1 MRILFLGDIVGKPGR
16 DLIYRRLPQLRRQYG
31 PDFVVANAENA
42 AGGAGITGPV
52 AEDLFRAGI
61 DCLTLGN
68 HAWDRPQVAEYI
80 DGESRLIRPLNYPPG
95 TPGSGMAVIT
105 GHAGRL
111 GVINAQGRV
120 FSPQL
125 LDDPFRLV
133 EQAVADLRDK
143 ADAILV
149 DFHAEA
155 TSEKQAMGWFLDG
168 RVSAVIG
175 THTHVP
181 TADAV
186 VLPGGTAYMT
196 DVGMNG
202 PWQSVIGMN
211 KDRALERFL
220 TQLPVR
226 LEVAQGPVFLSAV
239 LVEVR
244 EDGLAVA
251 ITPIAEREL
260 DQP

>member
-1 MRILFLGDIVGKPGR
+1 MRVLFLGDIVGKPGR
-16 DLIYRRLPQLRRQYG
+16 DLVHRRLPELRRHWS
-31 PDFVVANAENA
+31 PDFVVANGENA

-52 AEDLFRAGI
+52 AEELFGAGI

-68 HAWDRPQVAEYI
+68 HAWDRAQVAEYI
-80 DGESRLIRPLNYPPG
+80 DGESRLLRPLNWPPG
-95 TPGSGMAVIT
+95 TPGSGVAVLT
-105 GHAGRL
+105 GTAGRL

-125 LDDPFRLV
+125 LEDPFRHV
-133 EQAVADLRDK
+133 EQAVANLRGK
-143 ADAILV
+143 VDAILV

-168 RVSAVIG
+168 RVSAVVG

-186 VLPGGTAYMT
+186 VLPGGTAYIT

-226 LEVAQGPVFLSAV
+226 LEVAQGPGMLAAV
-239 LVEVR
+239 LIEIR
-244 EDGLAVA
+244 EDGRAVA

>member
-16 DLIYRRLPQLRRQYG
+16 DLVQRRLPGLRRQWS
-31 PDFVVANAENA
+31 PDFVVANGENA

-52 AEDLFRAGI
+52 AEELFRAGI

-80 DGESRLIRPLNYPPG
+80 DGEPRLIRPLNWPPG
-95 TPGSGMAVIT
+95 TPGSGVVVLR
-105 GHAGRL
+105 GSAGRL

-125 LDDPFRLV
+125 LDDPFRRV
-133 EQAVADLRDK
+133 EQAVADLQDK
-143 ADAILV
+143 ADAIFV

-168 RVSAVIG
+168 RVSAVVG

-186 VLPGGTAYMT
+186 VLPGGTAYLT

-226 LEVAQGPVFLSAV
+226 LEVAQGPVILSAV

-244 EDGLAVA
+244 EDGRAVA

-260 DQP
+260 GQP